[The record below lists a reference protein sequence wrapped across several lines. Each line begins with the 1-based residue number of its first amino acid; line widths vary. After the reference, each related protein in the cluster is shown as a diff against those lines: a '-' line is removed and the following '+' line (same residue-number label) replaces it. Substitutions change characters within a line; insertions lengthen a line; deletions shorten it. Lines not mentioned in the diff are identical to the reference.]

1 MPMYCFNDVPI
12 RYTII
17 NNDEATRCTFMPNGN
32 VSNYQQADRNNLS
45 NWNMLT
51 NANYMQIKKGLQ
63 TVLLET
69 PLFMGGPTRT

>member
-1 MPMYCFNDVPI
+1 MF
-12 RYTII
+12 
-17 NNDEATRCTFMPNGN
+17 
-32 VSNYQQADRNNLS
+32 
-45 NWNMLT
+45 T